1 MYIPN
6 HFEEKDRTK
15 ILSFMRQY
23 SFATIVNNNNGKLA
37 ATHLP
42 FVIEERK
49 DDIILISHFAKEND
63 HWKSLVQNEPL
74 VIFSEPHAYISP
86 VHYDH
91 QQNVPTWN
99 YIAVHAY
106 GKTNLIEDDAG
117 KLQLLAKT
125 IQCFEST
132 YQQQWE
138 SLTDKYKTGMLK
150 GIVGFKIEVT
160 DLQAKYK
167 LSQNRSDTEK
177 EKIVRELSE
186 STESTARMVATEM
199 KKIAFNFL

>member
-42 FVIEERK
+42 FVIEERG
-49 DDIILISHFAKEND
+49 DDIILISHFAKAND
-63 HWKSLVQNEPL
+63 HWKSLEQNEPL

-99 YIAVHAY
+99 YIAVHAHGY
-106 GKTNLIEDDAG
+106 AKLVDDEEG
-117 KLQLLAKT
+117 KLLLLEKT
-125 IQCFEST
+125 IRNFETEFLS
-132 YQQQWE
+132 QWD
-138 SLTDKYKTGMLK
+138 SMTDKFRSGMMQ
-150 GIVGFKIEVT
+150 GIIGFEIKVT

-167 LSQNRSDTEK
+167 LSQNRSSAEK
-177 EKIVRELSE
+177 EKIISELSQSKNLSVSE
-186 STESTARMVATEM
+186 IADYM
-199 KKIAFNFL
+199 KKL

>member
-42 FVIEERK
+42 FVIEERG
-49 DDIILISHFAKEND
+49 DDIILISHFAKAND
-63 HWKSLVQNEPL
+63 HWKSLEQNEPL

-99 YIAVHAY
+99 YITVHAY
-106 GKTNLIEDDAG
+106 GYAKLVDDEEG
-117 KLQLLAKT
+117 KLLLLEKT
-125 IQCFEST
+125 IRNFETEFLS
-132 YQQQWE
+132 QWD
-138 SLTDKYKTGMLK
+138 SMTDKFRSGMMQ
-150 GIVGFKIEVT
+150 GIIGFEIKVT

-167 LSQNRSDTEK
+167 LSQNRSSAEK
-177 EKIVRELSE
+177 EKIISELSQSKNLSVSE
-186 STESTARMVATEM
+186 IADYM
-199 KKIAFNFL
+199 KKL

>member
-1 MYIPN
+1 
-6 HFEEKDRTK
+6 
-15 ILSFMRQY
+15 MRQY

-42 FVIEERK
+42 FVIEERG
-49 DDIILISHFAKEND
+49 DDIILISHFAKAND
-63 HWKSLVQNEPL
+63 HWKSLEQNEPL

-86 VHYDH
+86 IHYHH

-177 EKIVRELSE
+177 EKIIRELSE

>member
-1 MYIPN
+1 
-6 HFEEKDRTK
+6 
-15 ILSFMRQY
+15 MRQY

-42 FVIEERK
+42 FVIEERG
-49 DDIILISHFAKEND
+49 DDIILISHFAKAND
-63 HWKSLVQNEPL
+63 HWKSLEQNEPL

-106 GKTNLIEDDAG
+106 GYAKLVDDEEG
-117 KLQLLAKT
+117 KLLLLEKT
-125 IQCFEST
+125 IRNFETEFLS
-132 YQQQWE
+132 QWD
-138 SLTDKYKTGMLK
+138 SMTDKFRSGMMQ
-150 GIVGFKIEVT
+150 GIIGFEIKVT

-177 EKIVRELSE
+177 EKIIRELSE

-199 KKIAFNFL
+199 KKIVFNF

>member
-1 MYIPN
+1 
-6 HFEEKDRTK
+6 
-15 ILSFMRQY
+15 MRQY

>member
-1 MYIPN
+1 MYIPTY
-6 HFEEKDRTK
+6 FEEKDRTK

-42 FVIEERK
+42 FVIEERG
-49 DDIILISHFAKEND
+49 DDIILISHFAKAND
-63 HWKSLVQNEPL
+63 HWKSLEQNEPL

-106 GKTNLIEDDAG
+106 GYAKLVDDEEG
-117 KLQLLAKT
+117 KLLLLEKT
-125 IQCFEST
+125 IRNFETEFLS
-132 YQQQWE
+132 QWD
-138 SLTDKYKTGMLK
+138 SMTDKFRSGMMQ
-150 GIVGFKIEVT
+150 GIIGFEIKVT

-167 LSQNRSDTEK
+167 LSQNRSSAEK
-177 EKIVRELSE
+177 EKIISELSQSKNLSVSE
-186 STESTARMVATEM
+186 IADYM
-199 KKIAFNFL
+199 KKL